1 MPGKIRELI
10 NDLKMAG
17 FVNRGG
23 KGSHR
28 NFIHVSGVVLTIS
41 GKPGDDAKPY
51 QEKLVRQKI
60 EEAQNDRKG

>member
-1 MPGKIRELI
+1 LPRKIRQLI
-10 NDLKMAG
+10 NDLEKSG
-17 FVNRGG
+17 FINRGG

-28 NFIHVSGVVLTIS
+28 NFLHDKGIAVTIS

-60 EEAQNDRKG
+60 EEAKK